1 MYAVIN
7 MFYILTIK
15 QARENKMLLGEPQ
28 GKENMFTLLYVY
40 LLKKKKIHV
49 EVDPCRSRSL
59 SWKG

>member
-40 LLKKKKIHV
+40 LLKKKKN
-49 EVDPCRSRSL
+49 PRRSRSMQ
-59 SWKG
+59 K